1 MEYKWKAYSAGFSV
15 QKSVQ
20 AKTYGKV
27 RYANRDGYYFR
38 NYHRNIKDGYSRLDM
53 LMDFLSGSRS
63 IYGFFTK
70 AQDRSLNV
78 GI

>member
-1 MEYKWKAYSAGFSV
+1 MTCEWKAYSQGFSV
-15 QKSVQ
+15 QKSVEP
-20 AKTYGKV
+20 KTYGKV

-38 NYHRNIKDGYSRLDM
+38 NYHRDIKGGCSRLDM
-53 LMDFLSGSRS
+53 LMDRLSGSRS
-63 IYGFFTK
+63 IYEFFTK